1 MSEEGGDGLQR
12 HSSVEA
18 LGGQGVAQLVR
29 VDAGYACSSGD
40 GYEAETGHH
49 LDVDLWD
56 VLFGARALQWG
67 RAWCPRSPSLA
78 YPSPPST
85 SPVPPP
91 PSWTRRYADNDESA
105 RRIP

>member
-1 MSEEGGDGLQR
+1 M
-12 HSSVEA
+12 
-18 LGGQGVAQLVR
+18 AQLVR

-91 PSWTRRYADNDESA
+91 PSWTRRYADDDESEVTPSSWSRCCA
-105 RRIP
+105 SPMPQDWGKEDD